1 MPNLSEVLGA
11 IMAGLTEARRVADEE
26 ALRVAERYQ
35 QEPLLRGLAVPR
47 IRLPEVTIDI
57 PVIIDSQEG
66 GEDEEPASPEDVAS
80 KSSQYL
86 LDIIAKEKIILPKSQ
101 VDDFSATLTASLKE
115 IIAKPVPGTRLGTRK
130 AFASAGEAAL
140 LQLSRQPKSPLAKVP
155 LARIIAQLREFIAS
169 IAVVKEG
176 KPPGINLIILTDQVK
191 TKTDPQTVTRLHINL
206 REEGLEWSEYTS
218 DSGETVTKLTPE

>member
-1 MPNLSEVLGA
+1 MPNLGEVLGA

-47 IRLPEVTIDI
+47 IRLPEVLIDL
-57 PVIIDSQEG
+57 PVIIESQEE

-80 KSSQYL
+80 KSSQFL
-86 LDIIAKEKIILPKSQ
+86 KDFAEKEKISLPKNLI
-101 VDDFSATLTASLKE
+101 DNFTGMLTASLKK
-115 IIAKPVPGTRLGTRK
+115 IIAKPVPGPRLGTRQ
-130 AFASAGEAAL
+130 AFASAGEAIL
-140 LQLSRQPKSPLAKVP
+140 VQLSRQADFPISKLV
-155 LARIIAQLREFIAS
+155 LARLRSQLREFIAS

-176 KPPGINLIILTDQVK
+176 KPPGINIIILTDQVK
-191 TKTDPQTVTRLHINL
+191 NKTDPQTVTRLHISL
-206 REEGLEWSEYTS
+206 REEGLEWSEYSS

>member
-1 MPNLSEVLGA
+1 MPSLSEVLGA
-11 IMAGLTEARRVADEE
+11 IMAGLTEARSVADQQ

-47 IRLPEVTIDI
+47 IRLPEVTIDL

-66 GEDEEPASPEDVAS
+66 GEDEEPGSPEDVAS
-80 KSSQYL
+80 KSGQFL
-86 LDIIAKEKIILPKSQ
+86 QDIAAKEKIILPKNLI
-101 VDDFSATLTASLKE
+101 DDFSATLTASLKE
-115 IIAKPVPGTRLGTRK
+115 VIAKPVPGTRLGTRQ
-130 AFASAGEAAL
+130 AFATAGEAAL
-140 LQLSRQPKSPLAKVP
+140 LQLSRQPKSPLAKAP
-155 LARIIAQLREFIAS
+155 LARILAQLREFIAS

-191 TKTDPQTVTRLHINL
+191 NKTDPQTVTRLHISL
-206 REEGLEWSEYTS
+206 REEGLEWSEYLS